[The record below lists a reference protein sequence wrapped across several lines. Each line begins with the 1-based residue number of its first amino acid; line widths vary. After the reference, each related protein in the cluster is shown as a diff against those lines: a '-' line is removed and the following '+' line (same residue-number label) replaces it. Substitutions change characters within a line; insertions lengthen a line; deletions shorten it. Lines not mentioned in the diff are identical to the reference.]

1 MESSVNR
8 NRIRVPLPGGGQYTS
23 PLTRIDWQLLADAV
37 HYYEYEGFEYVEVP
51 YFVPDQIAAK
61 TFEGNG
67 LLIAGTR
74 NTLVGSAEQSFLDVI
89 SQTGR
94 YVAVTPCFRREPH
107 YNELSQPH
115 FMKVELFDNRPEANV
130 DEMLRLCATFMARR
144 CPDIEI
150 VRTDIGF
157 DIMLNGIEVGSYGE
171 RHFVDGACDL
181 RWVYG
186 TGLALPRFSLGR
198 KRSGGSG
205 FDPPPYLAR
214 AASPVSSNR
223 SVPIQ

>member
-1 MESSVNR
+1 VNK
-8 NRIRVPLPGGGQYTS
+8 NRIRCDLLGGGQYTS
-23 PLTRIDWQLLADAV
+23 PLSRIDWQLLADAV

-51 YFVPDQIAAK
+51 YFVPDQIARM
-61 TFEGNG
+61 TFDGNG

-89 SQTGR
+89 SETGR

-115 FMKVELFDNRPEANV
+115 FMKVELFDNRPEASV

-144 CPDIEI
+144 CPEIEI
-150 VRTDIGF
+150 VQTDIGF
-157 DIMLNGIEVGSYGE
+157 DIILNGIEVGSYGE
-171 RHFVDGACDL
+171 RTVVSDRLNL

-186 TGLALPRFSLGR
+186 TGLALPRFTLGR

-205 FDPPPYLAR
+205 FGPPPYLTG
-214 AASPVSSNR
+214 ASSPAPVSSNR